1 MNRLCISLLT
11 ASAAVVFVLSSHV
24 GVASALLISAMALV
38 PSAWRSGRLAAV
50 AAFVLPL
57 LLFAS
62 VATLHNKSN
71 VSILSGEETAF
82 IVELKEAPRLDG
94 NHFRAVVE
102 TTAGER
108 LQIASR
114 LQAESEQRL
123 GQLLPG
129 DHCRVKGKL
138 SQPEPS
144 RNRYAFDYSRFLYEQ
159 RIHWLLEA
167 EPASFAC
174 KRPDRLSLLT
184 HLQAFRAQLLHEAV
198 AAFPEEAGG
207 IVIALT
213 LGERFYVEEDVIEA
227 YSTLGIIH
235 LLAISGLHVGLVTGA
250 AFFICIRI
258 GLTRE
263 RAALFMLILLPIFVI
278 LAGAAPPVVRASSMA
293 FVFFLFALRKWR
305 VHPLFGFATIYFLYL
320 LFDPYK
326 LFQVGFQLSFLVSFA
341 LIFSAKTIQ
350 TANGGYLRQM
360 FMVTTIA
367 QFAGLPLI
375 FFHFYEWSPLSL
387 LLNLVYIPLVSFV
400 VLPLSFLSLFS
411 FAWFPEQANL
421 FLVWLESL
429 LTFVHPALLELSEST
444 FQLVLGKPPIWLVVA
459 MYGTLAF
466 VFVHWQE
473 QKWPLRIAFLPF
485 VACLIVGAGAPYVQ
499 SKAVVTMIDVGQGD
513 SFLIELPYRKG
524 VYMIDT
530 GGAVTYGE
538 EEDWQQRKN
547 TFDPG
552 RDVIAPFLKAKGI
565 GKIDMLVLTH
575 GDYDHIGGATG
586 LLNEINVE
594 QVIYPK
600 GPVEKETEIELLEN
614 IEASPTNLHFTT
626 ANEVLAEKVY
636 VLHPPEGDRF
646 KGNDGSVVLFVE
658 IEGITFLFTG
668 DLEETGEQRLIRSYP
683 DMQADVLKVGHH
695 GSLSSTTEPF
705 ISQVAPRYAFISA
718 GAQNRFGHPHPEV
731 VERLEKANIIVW
743 RTDVHGMV
751 ELTLRNGEVEAVE
764 TMLKP

>member
-11 ASAAVVFVLSSHV
+11 ASAAVVFVLSSDV
-24 GVASALLISAMALV
+24 GVAGALLIGAIALL
-38 PSAWRSGRLAAV
+38 PAAWQSGRLATV

-62 VATLHNKSN
+62 VATGHKKSN
-71 VSILSGEETAF
+71 VSMLSGEETTF
-82 IVELKEAPRLDG
+82 IVEVKETPRLDG
-94 NHFRAVVE
+94 NRLRMVVE

-108 LQIASR
+108 LQLASR

-123 GQLLPG
+123 GKLLPG
-129 DHCRVKGKL
+129 DHCHVNGKL
-138 SQPEPS
+138 SEPDPP
-144 RNRYAFDYSRFLYEQ
+144 RNRYAFDYSRYLYEQ

-167 EPASFAC
+167 ESGSFVC
-174 KRPDRLSLLT
+174 KRMDRLSLLT

-198 AAFPEEAGG
+198 AAFPKEAGG
-207 IVIALT
+207 IVLALT

-263 RAALFMLILLPIFVI
+263 RAALFMLILLPIFAI
-278 LAGAAPPVVRASSMA
+278 LAGAAPPVVRASAMA

-326 LFQVGFQLSFLVSFA
+326 LFQLGFQLSFLVSFA

-360 FMVTTIA
+360 CTVTTIA
-367 QFAGLPLI
+367 QLAGLPLI

-400 VLPLSFLSLFS
+400 VLPFSFLSLFS
-411 FAWFPEQANL
+411 FAWLPEQVNWFIVL
-421 FLVWLESL
+421 LESL
-429 LTFVHPALLELSEST
+429 LTFVHPAILKLSGST

-459 MYGTLAF
+459 MYVALAF
-466 VFVHWQE
+466 AFVHWQE
-473 QKWPLRIAFLPF
+473 QKWPLRFAFLPF
-485 VACLIVGAGAPYVQ
+485 VACLIVGALAPYVQ

-530 GGAVTYGE
+530 GGVAVYCE

-552 RDVIAPFLKAKGI
+552 SDVIAPFLKAKGI
-565 GKIDMLVLTH
+565 SKIDMLVLTH

-594 QVIYPK
+594 QVIYPE
-600 GPVEKETEIELLEN
+600 GPIEKETEIELLEN
-614 IEASPTNLHFTT
+614 IDASPTNLHFTK
-626 ANEVLAEKVY
+626 ANEVLAENWY
-636 VLHPPEGDRF
+636 VLHPPEGEHV
-646 KGNDGSVVLFVE
+646 KGNDSSVVLFAK
-658 IEGITFLFTG
+658 IEGVTFLFTG
-668 DLEETGEQRLIRSYP
+668 DLEEAGEQRLIRSYP
-683 DMQADVLKVGHH
+683 GMQADVLKVGHH

-731 VERLEKANIIVW
+731 VERLERANIVVW
-743 RTDVHGMV
+743 RTDIHGMV
-751 ELTLRNGEVEAVE
+751 ELTLSNGEIEAVE